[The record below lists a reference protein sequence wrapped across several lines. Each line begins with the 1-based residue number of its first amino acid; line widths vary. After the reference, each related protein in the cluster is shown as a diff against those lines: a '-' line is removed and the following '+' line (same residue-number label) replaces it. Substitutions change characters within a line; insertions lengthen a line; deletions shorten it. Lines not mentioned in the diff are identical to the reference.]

1 MTRRDLRLLRGR
13 RQVPAARRRC
23 FDMGHERD
31 RLVGYCSRL
40 VSGLVASGVVAATLH
55 ADIAAL
61 AILAAVTLVVLGM
74 TSVVFRDGDL

>member
-1 MTRRDLRLLRGR
+1 
-13 RQVPAARRRC
+13 
-23 FDMGHERD
+23 MGHERD